1 MVSRHP
7 AKFDGHS
14 HCRREN
20 MFLVVQEQDSICS
33 RLNLPLLFISKARG
47 MLCSH
52 T

>member
-1 MVSRHP
+1 MVGRHP
-7 AKFDGHS
+7 AKFGGHR